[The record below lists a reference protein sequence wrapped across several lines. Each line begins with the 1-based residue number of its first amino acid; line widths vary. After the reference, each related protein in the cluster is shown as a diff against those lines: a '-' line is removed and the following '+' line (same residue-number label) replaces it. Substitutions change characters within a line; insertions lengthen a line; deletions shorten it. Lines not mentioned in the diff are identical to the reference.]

1 MLSGPLPSIDE
12 EIAIVRGKKVPIS
25 ASSKKQK
32 NSHDSHD
39 DPSSLSPSAPASV
52 QRDYSRTP
60 FNQSKRKSVKSD
72 IDSTT
77 DITTTSPTKRLKADD
92 DDFDPPNLSSPTIST
107 PRTQPPSKIQAR
119 NIITKVQQPD
129 YPPVIDTP
137 QVDSSFRTIRYKDI
151 RASPLKFGFLGLGMM
166 GQLLVKHL
174 LGSRHSVTVWN
185 RNRSVLEAY
194 EKVGAEIACTASDVV
209 SACDITF
216 ACLSDPAASKEVV
229 FSQFGVLSE
238 MGPGKS
244 YVELSSIDPDT
255 CSDISEAILAR
266 QGNFLAAPI
275 ITGGKTAASNGDL
288 IIVASGDRH
297 VYEECASSCFKAM
310 ATKSFYLGPD
320 YSNAVRMNLIASSFF
335 GTIVGSIIECLRM
348 LERVD
353 LKGSDFLDIIK
364 LSTMNSPLVEQTLQK
379 VLKRKQDVEVPI
391 NYLQKDLRMMLNMSE
406 EKDTGCPITAIVNE
420 VYKSKKR
427 IHDGQ
432 DVSSLY
438 YASL

>member
-12 EIAIVRGKKVPIS
+12 EIAIVK
-25 ASSKKQK
+25 SKKPNLSKRQK

-52 QRDYSRTP
+52 QKDYSRTP
-60 FNQSKRKSVKSD
+60 FNQSKRKSAKSD
-72 IDSTT
+72 TDSTT
-77 DITTTSPTKRLKADD
+77 DITTTSPTKRLKAHD
-92 DDFDPPNLSSPTIST
+92 DDFEAPNLSSSTIST
-107 PRTQPPSKIQAR
+107 PRTQPASKIQAR
-119 NIITKVQQPD
+119 SIITKVQQPD

-137 QVDSSFRTIRYKDI
+137 QVDSSFRTVRYKDI
-151 RASPLKFGFLGLGMM
+151 KASNLKFGFLGLGMM

-194 EKVGAEIACTASDVV
+194 EKVGATIACTASDVV

-216 ACLSDPAASKEVV
+216 ACLSGPAASKEVV

-244 YVELSSIDPDT
+244 YVELSSIDPET
-255 CSDISEAILAR
+255 CSDISEAILAK
-266 QGNFLAAPI
+266 QGNFLSAPI
-275 ITGGKTAASNGDL
+275 ITAGKTAASNGDL

-297 VYEECASSCFKAM
+297 VFDDCTSCFKSM
-310 ATKSFYLGPD
+310 ATKSVFLGPD
-320 YSNAVRMNLIASSFF
+320 YSSAVRMNLIASSFF

-348 LERVD
+348 LERAD

-364 LSTMNSPLVEQTLQK
+364 ASTMNSPVVEQILQK

-406 EKDTGCPITAIVNE
+406 EKDTGCPITAVVNE

-432 DVSSLY
+432 DASSLY